1 MQCHIHN
8 KFPPY
13 AFLLSSFAV
22 ALMDALF
29 FFSIQNKSSTTEY
42 VPHVHY
48 HILGMI
54 TYLNKSIHTYI
65 NDMMQNLSMFNNMAK
80 SKKQTLTCFSEIDS

>member
-1 MQCHIHN
+1 MQCHIRSKFQN

-13 AFLLSSFAV
+13 AFLLSCFAV
-22 ALMDALF
+22 APMDALF
-29 FFSIQNKSSTTEY
+29 FFCMQNKLSTTEY

-48 HILGMI
+48 HILRII

-65 NDMMQNLSMFNNMAK
+65 NDMMQNLNMFQKSMIWQSLK
-80 SKKQTLTCFSEIDS
+80 SKP